1 MHPALQ
7 RIVPPMTSTSHK
19 GQSGRIGVFGGSSD
33 YTGAPYF
40 SAISALRV
48 GADLSYVLTAD
59 SAAQVIKGY
68 DPELMVT
75 PVYQTEWQDDE
86 EAARKG
92 ADSMSR
98 QVVSYFSR
106 LHCLVVGPGIGRHT
120 MMLEAMKLVLTCA
133 KDDQLPVHPELAK
146 GNPHVTLTPNVVEF
160 VRLWTAA
167 GFDESD
173 LPKTDSGSFA
183 PSLDNVKQLASAFGG
198 VTVVMKGASDHISDG
213 KEAVT
218 CDLKGGLKRCG
229 GLGDILSGTLGTFLA
244 WNSLEEKRSGEQA
257 KDGGSQEQ
265 TASYQAYAKHG
276 RSMGAQDVIA
286 QLASVIEE
294 LAPAPRL

>member
-1 MHPALQ
+1 MRCGILRTALATRLTTAYTTVSMSSLSRSDMHPALQ

-75 PVYQTEWQDDE
+75 PVYQTAWQDDE

-133 KDDQLPVHPELAK
+133 KDDQLPVVIDAGKHTCVPYVPTHSKQLLMLLFIVCAMEY
-146 GNPHVTLTPNVVEF
+146 VSSRV
-160 VRLWTAA
+160 TAA
-167 GFDESD
+167 
-173 LPKTDSGSFA
+173 A
-183 PSLDNVKQLASAFGG
+183 ASL
-198 VTVVMKGASDHISDG
+198 
-213 KEAVT
+213 
-218 CDLKGGLKRCG
+218 R
-229 GLGDILSGTLGTFLA
+229 
-244 WNSLEEKRSGEQA
+244 
-257 KDGGSQEQ
+257 
-265 TASYQAYAKHG
+265 
-276 RSMGAQDVIA
+276 
-286 QLASVIEE
+286 
-294 LAPAPRL
+294 